1 MKTPAISIVIPV
13 YNTEKYLAQCLDSLM
28 NQTFQDFEIICV
40 DDGSTDNSRKVI
52 SQYHQ
57 KVILTTS
64 EHKGV
69 GYARNT
75 GLKFAKGKYIH
86 FLDSDDYF
94 EPDML
99 ETLYNSAEQNNVDI
113 VVFSA
118 KRVDKNGNALPPDDF
133 WPVNKE
139 MAPYNQVFNW
149 KEYTSDILAIFAPEP
164 WNIFCRRDLILKN
177 NLQFSELK
185 SSNGADMNF
194 IARFC
199 ADRILILDKEFINYR
214 YNRNNSIT
222 SSRNYINMIK
232 ARIKLKEYL
241 VNQGLYNTLKEAFE
255 YNITNIIIYIKSHL
269 SQEEFKTF
277 IADFKE
283 VCPNE
288 WEKYSAIL
296 MKPNLNSQIF
306 SEIAGGNRVILWGA
320 SKFIINFIKE
330 YKINNKN
337 IIGFIDKDPQKWGK
351 FIEDYQ
357 IYPPEKLKELNPQ
370 KIVITIVNYQKER
383 IVEIQKYVKNFLSK
397 DIEIVPI

>member
-1 MKTPAISIVIPV
+1 MKTPAISIIIPV
-13 YNTEKYLAQCLDSLM
+13 YNTEKYLTQCFDSLI

-40 DDGSTDNSRKVI
+40 DDGSTDDSRKI
-52 SQYHQ
+52 LSQYHQ
-57 KVILTTS
+57 KVLLKIS

-69 GYARNT
+69 GYARNL

-113 VVFSA
+113 VVLSA
-118 KRVDKNGNALPPDDF
+118 KKVDKNGNALPTNDF
-133 WPVNKE
+133 WPVNKKK
-139 MAPYNQVFNW
+139 APYNRVFNW

-185 SSNGADMNF
+185 SSNGADINF

-199 ADRILILDKEFINYR
+199 ANRILILDKEFINYR

-241 VNQGLYNTLKEAFE
+241 VKQGLYNTLKEAFE
-255 YNITNIIIYIKSHL
+255 SNITSIIIYIKSQL
-269 SQEEFKTF
+269 SQKEFKMF
-277 IADFKE
+277 IADFKD
-283 VCPNE
+283 VWPKE
-288 WEKYSAIL
+288 WKKYNAIL
-296 MKPNLNSQIF
+296 MKPNLNPTIF
-306 SEIAGGNRVILWGA
+306 SEIVSGNSVILWGA
-320 SKFIINFIKE
+320 SKFITNFIKE

-337 IIGFIDKDPQKWGK
+337 IIGFIDKDAQKWGK
-351 FIEDYQ
+351 FINDYQ
-357 IYPPEKLKELNPQ
+357 IYPPEKLKELSPQ
-370 KIVITIVNYQKER
+370 KIVITIINYQNER
-383 IVEIQKYVKNFLSK
+383 IIEIQKYVKSCLDK
-397 DIEIVPI
+397 DIEIVSI